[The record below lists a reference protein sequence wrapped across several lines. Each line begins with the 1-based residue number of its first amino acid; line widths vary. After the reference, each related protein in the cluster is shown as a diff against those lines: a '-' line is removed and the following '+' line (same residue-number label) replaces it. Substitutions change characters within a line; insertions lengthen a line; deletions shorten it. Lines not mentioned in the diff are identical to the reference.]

1 MKDSKVKKKIINH
14 KIPKSLKL
22 ELKIKLLISLKI
34 YNFNILLLTYTHL
47 I

>member
-1 MKDSKVKKKIINH
+1 MKDFKVKKKIINH
-14 KIPKSLKL
+14 KIPNSLKL

-34 YNFNILLLTYTHL
+34 YNFNILLLIYTHL